1 VGEWIRG
8 FRDLKVYKRSF
19 ELAMVLFELS
29 KEFPAA
35 ETYSLTDQ
43 MRRSSRAV
51 CANLA
56 EAWAKRRYP
65 AHFVSKLTDC
75 QAEAMETQNWLI
87 LASRCGYVPREQVEG
102 LIQDYDGVIASFAT
116 MINQAEEWKEN

>member
-1 VGEWIRG
+1 
-8 FRDLKVYKRSF
+8 
-19 ELAMVLFELS
+19 MVLFELS